1 MNKDIKR
8 PVKACL
14 IQNRIFFEKKHKS
27 YCRVTEL
34 SSIFALVVSV

>member
-14 IQNRIFFEKKHKS
+14 IQNRFFLKKHKS